1 MIARGSPNSFFE
13 AVVMNVPLII
23 TGALPGQEQGNPE
36 LVERYGL
43 GIVSEGRQETARGGE
58 APARRRRPGAVR
70 ASAKAQQRI
79 PPLRQRQA
87 HRRGRARPG
96 AGR

>member
-13 AVVMNVPLII
+13 GVVMNVPLII

-43 GIVSEGRQETARGGE
+43 GIVSKGVKGLPEAVGSLLKNDGAELARI
-58 APARRRRPGAVR
+58 R
-70 ASAKAQQRI
+70 AAQQRYR
-79 PPLRQRQA
+79 PL
-87 HRRGRARPG
+87 
-96 AGR
+96 